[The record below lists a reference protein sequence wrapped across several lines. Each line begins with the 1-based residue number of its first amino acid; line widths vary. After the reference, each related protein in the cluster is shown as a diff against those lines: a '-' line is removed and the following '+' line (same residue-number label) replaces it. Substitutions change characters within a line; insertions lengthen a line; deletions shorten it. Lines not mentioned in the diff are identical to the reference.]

1 MTFHQA
7 SVCRGRTCGPAGA
20 SYPLYIQSWTR
31 FFEADWTEGLH
42 GVAFDTSGIYHSAD
56 VATPAGA
63 AVRPRRRRA
72 SRTGTIWTRRRR
84 LDAAERA
91 RPELPADDGDGRP
104 LRAQDRER
112 RRGPRDARGT

>member
-7 SVCRGRTCGPAGA
+7 AVCKGRTCGPTGA

-42 GVAFDTSGIYHSAD
+42 GVAFDTSGIYHRAA

-63 AVRPRRRRA
+63 P
-72 SRTGTIWTRRRR
+72 
-84 LDAAERA
+84 A
-91 RPELPADDGDGRP
+91 RPPLPPRAPRAALAGAARLARELYGLEAAASTLPSERDQNFLLTSAAGD
-104 LRAQDRER
+104 
-112 RRGPRDARGT
+112 